1 VKAGTTDV
9 IDYFNHYSLLAGLES
24 LFKVSLIGYGG
35 DNSLP
40 RFPLSLYDYTTPG

>member
-24 LFKVSLIGYGG
+24 LFKVSRIGYGN
-35 DNSLP
+35 DSALP
-40 RFPLSLYDYTTPG
+40 RFPISLYNYTSPS